1 VQVTRYCAERYGG
14 SGMTSDLTIPD
25 GLEPI
30 ATWDAGD
37 GLWIRGPW
45 RERADWATTHIGG
58 TRFIRRID
66 FHLIDAPL
74 AIVTR
79 YKRSGSGAKYAADG
93 EPALEDPATVPLDEL
108 PPAHLL
114 ARA

>member
-1 VQVTRYCAERYGG
+1 MSEA
-14 SGMTSDLTIPD
+14 TIPD
-25 GLEPI
+25 GLKPI

-37 GLWIRGPW
+37 GLWARGPW
-45 RERADWATTHIGG
+45 RERADWATGHIGG

-66 FHLIDAPL
+66 FHLIDAPF

-79 YKRSGSGAKYAADG
+79 YKRTGSGAKYAENG
-93 EPALEDPATVPLDEL
+93 EPALEDPAIITLAEL
-108 PPAHLL
+108 PPEHLL